1 MEKQVFGYHI
11 EPDIYI
17 EIAKKRVIN
26 TNFDNHSYGGKQ
38 TILRDTMFRLLLCLL
53 ENANGS
59 TISNSTLLLG
69 VWDMSGLVSS
79 NQRLWQVMQSLKSKL
94 HLVGISDNFILRVES
109 KGYYVRESMVTVLYG
124 EKKSGI
130 HPTEDAL

>member
-26 TNFDNHSYGGKQ
+26 TNFDNHLYGGKQ

-59 TISNSTLLLG
+59 IIPNSTLLSG
-69 VWDMSGLVSS
+69 VWDMSGLMSS

-94 HLVGISDNFILRVES
+94 HLIGISDDFIFRVES
-109 KGYYVRESMVTVLYG
+109 KGYYVKESMITVLYS
-124 EKKSGI
+124 EKKPVFRS
-130 HPTEDAL
+130 TEDTL